1 MAYTFTDDELAAQ
14 AAKKNARLAAKYPLL
29 AHSGQLET
37 ITTEDVRERWAR
49 INTRMDDALARI
61 ETHAREY
68 AAEVFEKLGADE
80 TALLY
85 AYRCVV
91 LPKSVEYD
99 ADFWHGILKRL
110 NNGTY
115 AQWRE
120 SLRFVFEGKVAKW
133 LNNLTGE

>member
-1 MAYTFTDDELAAQ
+1 MAYSFTDDELDAQ

-37 ITTEDVRERWAR
+37 ITTEDVRVRWAR

-61 ETHAREY
+61 ESHAREY
-68 AAEVFEKLGADE
+68 AAEVFDKLGADE

-85 AYRCVV
+85 AYRCAV

-110 NNGTY
+110 NQGDY

-120 SLRFVFEGKVAKW
+120 SVRFVFEGKVAKW